1 MMVVDV
7 LTESRGEP
15 GDVALVSDDRAWS
28 YAELSLDVGARS
40 RALGEMEP
48 GRLVPFLAHPDAT
61 GVIELLALWTAGV
74 IPVPLNPNLSEFELH
89 TARDRL
95 TQASVPEQTQVI
107 LWTSGTSGSPRGVAL
122 SFENLSESARAAADR
137 LALGRD
143 DVWLASLSMAHVGG
157 LALVVRSLLLGGTL
171 VVAGPFRPD
180 RISDLLDGRGLP
192 PGADAPL
199 THMSLVPTQL
209 LRLLDYRG
217 GFGPPQTFR
226 CALIGG
232 AHAPEGLVARAIR
245 SGWPLAL
252 TYGATEMT
260 SQIATATPS
269 QTAAKP
275 GTVGCPLVGVEMQ
288 IGNDGELSV
297 RGQTRAIGYVSE
309 EGAMLHDTQ
318 GWYHTG
324 DLGHIDGEGDLW
336 ITGRRIDRIVSGG
349 VTIDAMEVE
358 EVLRSHP
365 GVLDA
370 CVVGLDDEEWG
381 ERVAA
386 WIEAPEDGF
395 DKDAVELHVRK
406 RLVAAKRPRVWH
418 LGGVLPQNANGK
430 VDRRSVRDILGRDL
444 AGRSPD
450 RA

>member
-1 MMVVDV
+1 
-7 LTESRGEP
+7 
-15 GDVALVSDDRAWS
+15 
-28 YAELSLDVGARS
+28 
-40 RALGEMEP
+40 
-48 GRLVPFLAHPDAT
+48 
-61 GVIELLALWTAGV
+61 
-74 IPVPLNPNLSEFELH
+74 
-89 TARDRL
+89 
-95 TQASVPEQTQVI
+95 
-107 LWTSGTSGSPRGVAL
+107 
-122 SFENLSESARAAADR
+122 
-137 LALGRD
+137 
-143 DVWLASLSMAHVGG
+143 
-157 LALVVRSLLLGGTL
+157 
-171 VVAGPFRPD
+171 
-180 RISDLLDGRGLP
+180 
-192 PGADAPL
+192 
-199 THMSLVPTQL
+199 
-209 LRLLDYRG
+209 
-217 GFGPPQTFR
+217 
-226 CALIGG
+226 
-232 AHAPEGLVARAIR
+232 
-245 SGWPLAL
+245 
-252 TYGATEMT
+252 
-260 SQIATATPS
+260 
-269 QTAAKP
+269 
-275 GTVGCPLVGVEMQ
+275 MQ